1 MHTFTEFLIQRDRM
15 MIVESMFDSPY
26 LFKEMAILNPS
37 SISKIGNLN
46 GDITAKEIWNYVQ
59 YRDSFSNV

>member
-1 MHTFTEFLIQRDRM
+1 M